1 MEGHRVVAVIA
12 WARTNLV
19 VIPYDV
25 TRPLDISVNKLFK
38 DLLGRN
44 ILLLAF
50 QQTVIV

>member
-1 MEGHRVVAVIA
+1 MEGHKVVVVIA
-12 WARTNLV
+12 WAWTNLV
-19 VIPYDV
+19 VIPYDM
-25 TRPLDISVNKLFK
+25 TRPLDVSVKKLFK